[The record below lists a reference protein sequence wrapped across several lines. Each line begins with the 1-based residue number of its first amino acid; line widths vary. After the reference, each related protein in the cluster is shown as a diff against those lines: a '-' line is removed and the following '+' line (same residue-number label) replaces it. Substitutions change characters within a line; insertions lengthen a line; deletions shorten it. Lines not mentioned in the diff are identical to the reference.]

1 MNHTFHKL
9 LNPEC
14 FIEIEQNRRRVKFS
28 ERLNTQQDRLQSVT
42 IEDLPENCFAFSFD
56 QEVSYSFRD
65 KSAKLKPK
73 NYFLNIE
80 YQKIN
85 SVSDGL
91 IIHYK
96 ENEVEIMILE
106 MKSLQA
112 KYETQLVNTK
122 LLIEYVLAMYQMFEQ
137 PITYKIRLIGFSY
150 KRPITLHKKGF
161 GRKILKPYEE
171 NMQAYPK
178 KYIEYAFHEPQGYI
192 EWGKIF

>member
-28 ERLNTQQDRLQSVT
+28 ENNTQSDTLQSVT
-42 IEDLPENCFAFSFD
+42 IENLPENCFAFSFD
-56 QEVSYSFRD
+56 QEVNYSFLNKNR
-65 KSAKLKPK
+65 KLKPK
-73 NYFLNIE
+73 NYFLNTE

-106 MKSLQA
+106 MKSIQA

-122 LLIEYVLAMYQMFEQ
+122 LLIEYVLAMYQMFEKS
-137 PITYKIRLIGFSY
+137 ITYKICLIGFSY

-161 GRKILKPYEE
+161 GKKILKLSEE
-171 NMQAYPK
+171 NMQAYPE
-178 KYIEYAFHEPQGYI
+178 KYIKHVFHERQGYI
-192 EWGKIF
+192 EWQKVF